1 MKIFEDARIKG
12 PHIYSGV
19 FESCRN
25 FTATMVFINSCRCL
39 YKTGTLWVHGQ
50 EKKKS
55 NSSYFVKSCL
65 SARVEATAKNPMPT
79 NKESDN

>member
-1 MKIFEDARIKG
+1 MKILKDARIRG

-25 FTATMVFINSCRCL
+25 FTATMVFIKSHRCL
-39 YKTGTLWVHGQ
+39 YKTGTLWEYGP
-50 EKKKS
+50 KKKS